1 MTNLALIISRRDFRE
16 NDILVDLYTKNYGK
30 QVAIARGAKKFKA
43 KLSSHIE
50 PLTLVDILIIPTKGI
65 SYLVSAKTKES
76 FYQIKHSYN
85 KLQTAGKA
93 LNIFNQS
100 IKENEADQKL
110 FNYLLSWL
118 KKLEESK
125 EEDIEY
131 LFLLWMIRFLE
142 MQGFMPNFKNC
153 QSCQNKLMS
162 GKQFFNFNTGS
173 LLCSNCQS
181 KYQNKDL
188 YQLSENAVKLFRF
201 LANNQEKIIVKKSLI
216 KELNIF
222 LYKFWQ
228 YSQS

>member
-1 MTNLALIISRRDFRE
+1 MTNLAIIVSRRDFKE
-16 NDILVDLYTKNYGK
+16 NDVLVNLYTQNHGK
-30 QVAIARGAKKFKA
+30 QVTIARGAKKFKA

-50 PLTLVDILIIPTKGI
+50 PLTLVESLIIPTKAI
-65 SYLVSAKTKES
+65 SYLASSKTKES
-76 FYQIKHSYN
+76 FYQIKNSYN
-85 KLQTAGKA
+85 KLQTAGRA
-93 LNIFNQS
+93 LNIFNHS

-110 FNYLLSWL
+110 FNYLLIWL
-118 KKLEESK
+118 RKLEESK

-131 LFLLWMIRFLE
+131 LFLLWMIRFLDIL
-142 MQGFMPNFKNC
+142 GYLPNFKNC
-153 QSCQNKLMS
+153 QSCQKKLLS

-181 KYQNKDL
+181 KYENKDL

-201 LANNQEKIIVKKSLI
+201 LASNQERIIVKKTLI

-228 YSQS
+228 YQQF